1 MNTPVPAPPDP
12 PSADGQHE
20 LASRIVASA
29 TLLALLYLG
38 REVLMP
44 ITLAVILSLVIFPL
58 VRILRRIGLGQM
70 PAVLAA
76 VSAFTIFMLGLATVI
91 GLQIV
96 HVASSMPQ
104 YEETIH
110 SKIKVLREM
119 TIDRITT
126 MQGEAGRVIDRLTD
140 QNVDVQVARSGSQRG
155 LAPSTKAVRVEIQ
168 EAPTSPLKVIG
179 EVFSSV
185 WGPLQTAGIVLFVL
199 VFVLLEH
206 EALRDRFIRLVGSTD
221 LRTTTTAIN
230 DAGER
235 LSRYFASQFAVNFGV
250 GVAIWLGLAG
260 LGFPQATLWAAL
272 TAVLRFVPYVGII
285 MAASSAG
292 LFAAAVDPGW
302 SLMIMTLVL
311 YVTVETIASQLVE
324 PKFYGH
330 TTGLSPLS
338 VVIAMIFWSWLWGPV
353 GLILS
358 IPLTL
363 CLVVAGRHVKAL
375 GFLDILLGDVP
386 ALTMPQ
392 RFYQRALSG
401 DSDEIILEA
410 RLFLKKRTFAAY
422 CDSVLM
428 PALHL
433 ARLDMAVGTISENQ
447 QLKVRGAIVRVI
459 EALGSEAGKQLRKR
473 RRSSVLDL
481 TNPGRSLRRQRED
494 VTGPWQGP
502 LSVPAGSVV
511 LGVGLGSVGDD
522 LATEI
527 LVRVLRDLHIDAR
540 HLSME
545 DFGTEPPPGAVPAS
559 VAMVCIV
566 SIAPD
571 QERETGTW
579 VAAEIRRRFP
589 EASIV
594 AVLLPGVLLGNE
606 HAPVSSNIDLV
617 VSSFE
622 EAAQQAIAR
631 IPRNTEGTSAGVRN
645 SNEVKRK
652 IQ

>member
-1 MNTPVPAPPDP
+1 MNSPVPSPPDP
-12 PSADGQHE
+12 PSVVVRHE
-20 LASRIVASA
+20 LASGIVASA

-110 SKIKVLREM
+110 SKVKVLREM
-119 TIDRITT
+119 TIDRITA

-140 QNVDVQVARSGSQRG
+140 QDADVPVARSGSQRG
-155 LAPSTKAVRVEIQ
+155 LAPSTNTVRVEIQ
-168 EAPTSPLKVIG
+168 EPPDSPLKVIG
-179 EVFSSV
+179 KVFSSV

-199 VFVLLEH
+199 VFVLFEH
-206 EALRDRFIRLVGSTD
+206 EALRDRFIRLAGSTD
-221 LRTTTTAIN
+221 LRATTTAIN

-235 LSRYFASQFAVNFGV
+235 LSRYFSSQFAVNFGV
-250 GVAIWLGLAG
+250 GAVIWLGLAG

-272 TAVLRFVPYVGII
+272 TAVLRFVPYVGVF
-285 MAASSAG
+285 MAAVSGG

-338 VVIAMIFWSWLWGPV
+338 VVIAVIFWSWLWGPV
-353 GLILS
+353 GLIVS

-375 GFLDILLGDVP
+375 GFLEILLGDAP

-401 DSDEIILEA
+401 DSDEIISES
-410 RLFLKKRTFAAY
+410 RVFLKSRTFAAY

-433 ARLDMAVGTISENQ
+433 ARLDIAAGTISENQ

-459 EALGSEAGKQLRKR
+459 ESLGSEAGKQLRKP

-481 TNPGRSLRRQRED
+481 TNPGRHLRRQRED
-494 VTGPWQGP
+494 VSGPWQGP

-511 LGVGLGSVGDD
+511 LGVGLGSLGDD

-545 DFGTEPPPGAVPAS
+545 DFGMEPPPGAMPAS

-571 QERETGTW
+571 QEQETGTR
-579 VAAEIRRRFP
+579 VAAEIRHRFP

-594 AVLLPGVLLGNE
+594 AVLLPGVLLGHE

-622 EAAQQAIAR
+622 EAAQHAIAR
-631 IPRNTEGTSAGVRN
+631 IPRNTEGTGAGVRK
-645 SNEVKRK
+645 SYGVKRK
-652 IQ
+652 VR